1 MWAQTGAKIRISSH
15 FDLKN
20 NGFSMHNSVREQ
32 DMRSVRN
39 PVERR
44 AAPIKSRL
52 RDEGCVDDLQRVNK
66 TYRGRMADVSALC
79 YTSEGIRSWPP
90 GLASGGRGGSADC
103 CISV

>member
-1 MWAQTGAKIRISSH
+1 
-15 FDLKN
+15 
-20 NGFSMHNSVREQ
+20 
-32 DMRSVRN
+32 MRSVRN

-79 YTSEGIRSWPP
+79 TP
-90 GLASGGRGGSADC
+90 AKGSALGRPALRVADGEDLPTAVFLYE
-103 CISV
+103 IVITE